1 MEPVKKLAPALLI
14 STRYVRSVHAA
25 RAVRKPYRRSR
36 LASRRGVLY
45 GSCVRPVR
53 LQRTAAAVLLPGSF
67 GTREGLREWRL
78 GETVRAASRTHIAR

>member
-1 MEPVKKLAPALLI
+1 MYSVKKLAPALLI
-14 STRYVRSVHAA
+14 STKYVRSVHAA

-53 LQRTAAAVLLPGSF
+53 LRGPPRPSF
-67 GTREGLREWRL
+67 
-78 GETVRAASRTHIAR
+78 